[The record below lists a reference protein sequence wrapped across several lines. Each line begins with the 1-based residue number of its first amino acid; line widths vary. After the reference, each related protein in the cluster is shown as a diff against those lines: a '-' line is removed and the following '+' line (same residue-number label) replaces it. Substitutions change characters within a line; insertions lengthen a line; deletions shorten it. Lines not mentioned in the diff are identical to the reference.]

1 MKKKLIA
8 LLSSIALL
16 ATATQGMLSA
26 NAEGFHEYRAIGY
39 GICSHDIAYSLW
51 WGDIDPGDVEVPPG
65 EVWLGNRMMDV
76 MRRHP
81 TVRMALYILL
91 DDYYAENGIEEEVE
105 RLRSLGF
112 DAVAKE
118 SWHYIRLIATV
129 EQMQNFPA
137 SEDLGYRIG
146 LATYSE
152 EVEKK
157 FEKML
162 ESDEPTT
169 EPTPV
174 VKGLSGDADNDGE
187 IGVMDIV
194 VLQKWLL
201 GIGELPNWKNADLCE
216 DGIINIYDLL
226 KLKQLL
232 IAS

>member
-8 LLSSIALL
+8 LLSSIALF

-26 NAEGFHEYRAIGY
+26 NAEGFYDYQLRGY

-51 WGDIDPGDVEVPPG
+51 GDIDPGDVDVPPG
-65 EVWLGNRMMDV
+65 EVWLGNHMVYV

-91 DDYYAENGIEEEVE
+91 DGSYEDENGIEEEVK

-152 EVEKK
+152 KVEKK

-162 ESDEPTT
+162 ESDEPTS
-169 EPTPV
+169 EPIPV
-174 VKGLSGDADNDGE
+174 VKDLSGDADNDGE
-187 IGVMDIV
+187 IGVMDVV

-226 KLKQLL
+226 KLKQML
-232 IAS
+232 IE

>member
-8 LLSSIALL
+8 LLSSLALL
-16 ATATQGMLSA
+16 AGSAQGMLSA

-51 WGDIDPGDVEVPPG
+51 GDIDPEDVVDLPGTVRLGD
-65 EVWLGNRMMDV
+65 RMVDV

-91 DDYYAENGIEEEVE
+91 SDPYEDDGIEEEVE

-146 LATYSE
+146 LATYTE

-162 ESDEPTT
+162 ESDEPTS
-169 EPTPV
+169 EPIPV

-187 IGVMDIV
+187 ISVMDVV